1 MANVGMM
8 SRLNVVAWS
17 LYTRMITS
25 GVWAVNHSFARSYPS
40 NSGRQ
45 YGSSVLP
52 RSIATPIAGTCD
64 VYTLALTRALMP
76 VFLATACPLGP
87 LVYEAIAVG
96 RAAAGDHHVAVLVLR
111 HPGHRCR
118 HLLEALAV
126 GRTDLGEEVD
136 VAAEF
141 DHAVHVAVEHR
152 LLLVGGHRPLV
163 EVGGLVALEP
173 LTVRRADMSDMQ
185 NWLSQ

>member
-25 GVWAVNHSFARSYPS
+25 GVWAANHAFDSSYPS

-52 RSIATPIAGTCD
+52 RSIAAPIAGTCD
-64 VYTLALTRALMP
+64 VYTLALMRALTLL
-76 VFLATACPLGP
+76 LARCSHSFTI
-87 LVYEAIAVG
+87 AIAVR

-136 VAAEF
+136 VAAER

-173 LTVRRADMSDMQ
+173 LPVRPPT
-185 NWLSQ
+185 